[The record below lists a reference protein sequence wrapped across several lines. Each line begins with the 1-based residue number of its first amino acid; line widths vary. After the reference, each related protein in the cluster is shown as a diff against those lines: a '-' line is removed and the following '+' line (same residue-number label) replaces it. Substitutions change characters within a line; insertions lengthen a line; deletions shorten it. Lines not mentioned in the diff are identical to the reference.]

1 MTKTWCVGG
10 RHYSD
15 TVNENIFEKRNQKTI
30 KLVKIIK
37 GTCSNCGRNKSQI
50 FTK

>member
-10 RHYSD
+10 RHYSW
-15 TVNENIFEKRNQKTI
+15 TVNQSIYEKVNPKTKKI
-30 KLVKIIK
+30 VKFIK
-37 GTCSNCGRNKSQI
+37 GKCICSRNKSQV

>member
-15 TVNENIFEKRNQKTI
+15 TVNEIIFEKVNPRTM
-30 KLVKIIK
+30 KLVKNIK
-37 GTCSNCGRNKSQI
+37 GKCNICNRNKSQI
-50 FTK
+50 FTI

>member
-10 RHYSD
+10 RHYSWTANR
-15 TVNENIFEKRNQKTI
+15 TVPEKVDPKNE
-30 KLVKIIK
+30 KLVEVIK
-37 GTCSNCGRNKSQI
+37 RKCDNSERNKCQI